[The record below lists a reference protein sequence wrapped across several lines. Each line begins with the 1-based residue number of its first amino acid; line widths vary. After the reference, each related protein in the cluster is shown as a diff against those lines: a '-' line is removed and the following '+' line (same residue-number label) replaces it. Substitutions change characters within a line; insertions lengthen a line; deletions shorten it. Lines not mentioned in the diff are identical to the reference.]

1 MINDPVKVLKHN
13 RSDGGEGERGV
24 QTILVVHKTSA
35 SLKCVTF
42 VQMQSGDVN
51 SNRPSLP
58 PYVLV

>member
-1 MINDPVKVLKHN
+1 MISDPVKVLKHN
-13 RSDGGEGERGV
+13 RSDGGEGGGGGV

-42 VQMQSGDVN
+42 VQVQSGDVN

-58 PYVLV
+58 MF

>member
-13 RSDGGEGERGV
+13 RSDGGAGV

-58 PYVLV
+58 MF